1 MQYLFPLLAVL
12 IWAGNTVVN
21 KLAAGVVY
29 PAEIG
34 FYRWLVAGL
43 LFTPFMLGRVRAE
56 WPAIRPLLP
65 RIAVLG
71 ALGMAVYQSLAYY
84 AAHRTSATNMGII
97 LSLMPMMALAL
108 SIAVLGQR
116 LTLGAL
122 AGAAV
127 SFVGV
132 LFVISGGEPAS
143 LLHHGVGSG
152 DAMMLVA
159 TFAYAVYS
167 VLLKKWQLKLAAPV
181 LLYLQ
186 ILVAIVLLS
195 PLYLL
200 SPKAG
205 LNAAN
210 APLVLYAGLLASML
224 APLAW
229 MRGVARLGP
238 SRTTMFFNLSPLF
251 TALIAAT
258 PILGERLGPHHLL
271 GGLLILAGVLLTERW
286 KTPLGRRAAA

>member
-21 KLAAGVVY
+21 KLAAGVIH

-116 LTLGAL
+116 LTFGAL

-167 VLLKKWQLKLAAPV
+167 VLLKKWQLKLPAPV

-195 PLYLL
+195 PLYFF

-205 LNAAN
+205 LNGAN
-210 APLVLYAGLLASML
+210 APLVLYAGLFASML

-258 PILGERLGPHHLL
+258 PILGEELGPHHLL

-286 KTPLGRRAAA
+286 KTPLPRRAAA